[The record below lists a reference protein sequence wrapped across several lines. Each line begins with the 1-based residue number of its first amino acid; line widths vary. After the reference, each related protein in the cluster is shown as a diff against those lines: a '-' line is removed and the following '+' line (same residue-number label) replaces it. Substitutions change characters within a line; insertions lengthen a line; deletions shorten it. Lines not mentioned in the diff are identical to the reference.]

1 MSALKQTSFI
11 HNRLLINL
19 VLNMEQI
26 FSKLKYITDGEGFID
41 ITYDLNLYIEKNN
54 FHSGILN
61 LTSLHTSCSLTINEN
76 ADQNVLRDLKKY
88 MQSIVPYDSYITLS
102 KDREEISYKH
112 YQEGSD
118 DMPAHIKTSLTNTS
132 LSLSFQE
139 GKIMLGTWQAVYLW
153 EHRFDQKER
162 MVNVHIIGEKK

>member
-1 MSALKQTSFI
+1 
-11 HNRLLINL
+11 
-19 VLNMEQI
+19 MEQI
-26 FSKLKYITDGEGFID
+26 FSKLKFITHGEGFID
-41 ITYDLNLYIEKNN
+41 ITYDLSLHIEKNN

-76 ADQNVLRDLKKY
+76 ADPNVLRDLKKY
-88 MQSIVPYDSYITLS
+88 MQSIVPYDSYLTLS

-112 YQEGSD
+112 YQEGAD
-118 DMPAHIKTSLTNTS
+118 DMPAHIKTSLTNTC
-132 LSLSFQE
+132 LSLSFQD

-162 MVNVHIIGEKK
+162 IINVHIIGEKK